1 MWIKPFLGWG
11 ALLLFGVYSA
21 FLVRSVFTKA
31 VPLIRLVRDG
41 QQAVGTVLRLQVPMQ
56 QGYRTP
62 RPFIEFPGPDGHHV
76 RYQDVF
82 ANKGTEKPGDRVNV
96 RFDPGDPQR
105 ATIRG
110 LRTALNYLWGI
121 VIFAVIFAAFAV
133 AGLLVL
139 LGVIP
144 VSG

>member
-1 MWIKPFLGWG
+1 MWVKPFLGWG
-11 ALLLFGVYSA
+11 ALLFFGVVSA
-21 FLVRSVFTKA
+21 SLVRSVFTKA
-31 VPLIRLVRDG
+31 VPLVRLVRNG
-41 QQAVGTVLRLQVPMQ
+41 QQAEGTVLRLQVPMQ

-62 RPFIEFPGPDGHHV
+62 RPFIEFVGPDGDRV

-82 ANKGTEKPGDRVNV
+82 ANKGTEKPGDRVSV
-96 RFDPGDPQR
+96 RFDPGDPRR

-110 LRTALNYLWGI
+110 MRTALNYLLGI
-121 VIFAVIFAAFAV
+121 AIFAVIFAACAV